1 MAKLAGFFFRPEI
14 VGSEEMKTPRKVLP
28 VQLIALSGRC
38 VEVVLLILIRNPAMW
53 KVPTVFAATLFTK
66 RIDFVR
72 LGVSKAARGDA
83 RILYRQIE
91 SVYVYIYNILITMV
105 NDMETWDVFFLTW
118 QNLLFASD
126 RCFLISLSIL
136 DYTAPEMILDVAW

>member
-1 MAKLAGFFFRPEI
+1 
-14 VGSEEMKTPRKVLP
+14 
-28 VQLIALSGRC
+28 
-38 VEVVLLILIRNPAMW
+38 
-53 KVPTVFAATLFTK
+53 
-66 RIDFVR
+66 
-72 LGVSKAARGDA
+72 
-83 RILYRQIE
+83 
-91 SVYVYIYNILITMV
+91 MV